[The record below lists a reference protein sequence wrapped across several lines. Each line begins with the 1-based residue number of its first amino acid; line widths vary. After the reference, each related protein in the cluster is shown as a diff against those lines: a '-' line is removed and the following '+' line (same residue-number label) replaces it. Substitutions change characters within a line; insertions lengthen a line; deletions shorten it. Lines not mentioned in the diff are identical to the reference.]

1 MPLESFEQKKKELT
15 EQERIAA
22 LQKDEK
28 ARARFAA
35 VKDILTLIDLTS
47 SKSQSYTIYSKD
59 NLRSYL
65 QNPSTESNQKNLR
78 KLSEFL
84 YTVSHVYRRL
94 VLNKANQF
102 DAKSYIVYPRLNDNG
117 EIEDS
122 SYQNYIKTSNYVQG
136 MHLDTQIRKC
146 LIKAWLDDVVYCFCY
161 GNPEDDLFFLHILDP
176 DYCKISSVD
185 YYSGKINF
193 AFNFSFFDGSN
204 SFYLDVYDPVFKK
217 MYNSYKSDSKLRWQE
232 LPSEQTFCLKI
243 NEENLDYGVPP
254 LSGLFNSLID
264 LVDLSQIQAVKDELS
279 AYKLIWAKI
288 DTISG
293 SKEVDDFQIDLEL
306 ANQFYQKLQ
315 SVLPEGVAF
324 GMSPMDL
331 NDITFEADAAND
343 TNVVNKAL
351 TNLIE
356 TNGDIVLNS
365 NKITN
370 STSFR
375 YAMMSESMT
384 AMAVVSQF
392 NVWVNFYIKNNFNV
406 EDVIVEFSDVSKY
419 FKDDKIDQLLKL
431 SQYGIPI
438 KLQLMS
444 LLGVNPA
451 QTRSLEYLE
460 DKLGLAKTKWIAPLV
475 SSNVQSGNVENGD
488 GSNGAPTKP
497 DNELTDEGEASR
509 DKDTNQK

>member
-1 MPLESFEQKKKELT
+1 MESFEQKKKELT

-117 EIEDS
+117 EVEDS

-232 LPSEQTFCLKI
+232 LPPEQTFCLKI
-243 NEENLDYGVPP
+243 NEENLDYGIPP

-431 SQYGIPI
+431 RQYGLPV
-438 KLQLMS
+438 KMQMAS
-444 LLGVNPA
+444 LLGINPA
-451 QTRSLEYLE
+451 QCRSLEYLE
-460 DKLGLAKTKWIAPLV
+460 DKLGLARTRWVAPLV
-475 SSNVQSGNVENGD
+475 SSNVQSGLSENGD
-488 GSNGAPTKP
+488 GSDGRPISDEP
-497 DNELTDEGEASR
+497 LSDEGQATR
-509 DKDTNQK
+509 DGEKNVK

>member
-117 EIEDS
+117 EVEDS

-232 LPSEQTFCLKI
+232 LPPEQTFCLKI

-370 STSFR
+370 STSFKF
-375 YAMMSESMT
+375 AMMAESMT

-392 NVWVNFYIKNNFNV
+392 NVWVNFYIKNNLGV

-431 SQYGIPI
+431 GQYGLPV
-438 KLQLMS
+438 KMQMAS
-444 LLGVNPA
+444 LLGISPA
-451 QTRSLEYLE
+451 QCRSLEYLE
-460 DKLGLAKTKWIAPLV
+460 DKLGLARTKWVAPLV
-475 SSNVQSGNVENGD
+475 SSNVQSGLSENGD
-488 GSNGAPTKP
+488 GSDGR
-497 DNELTDEGEASR
+497 LTSDEPLSDEGQATR
-509 DKDTNQK
+509 DGEKNAK

>member
-117 EIEDS
+117 EVEDS

-232 LPSEQTFCLKI
+232 LPPEQTFCLKI

-370 STSFR
+370 STSFKF
-375 YAMMSESMT
+375 AMMAESMT

-392 NVWVNFYIKNNFNV
+392 NVWVNFYIKNNLGV

-431 SQYGIPI
+431 GQYGLPV
-438 KLQLMS
+438 KMQMAS
-444 LLGVNPA
+444 LLGISPA
-451 QTRSLEYLE
+451 QCRSLEYLE
-460 DKLGLAKTKWIAPLV
+460 DKLGLARTKWVAPLV
-475 SSNVQSGNVENGD
+475 SSNVQSGLSENGD
-488 GSNGAPTKP
+488 GSDGRPISDEP
-497 DNELTDEGEASR
+497 LSDEGQATR
-509 DKDTNQK
+509 DGEKNVK

>member
-65 QNPSTESNQKNLR
+65 QNPSTESNQKSLR

-117 EIEDS
+117 EVEDS

-232 LPSEQTFCLKI
+232 LPPEQTFCLKI

-370 STSFR
+370 STSFKF
-375 YAMMSESMT
+375 AMMAESMT

-392 NVWVNFYIKNNFNV
+392 NVWVNFYIKNNLGA

-431 SQYGIPI
+431 GQYGLPV
-438 KLQLMS
+438 KMQMAS
-444 LLGVNPA
+444 LLGISPA
-451 QTRSLEYLE
+451 QCRSLEYLE
-460 DKLGLAKTKWIAPLV
+460 DKLGLARTKWVAPLV
-475 SSNVQSGNVENGD
+475 SSNVQSGLSENGD
-488 GSNGAPTKP
+488 GSDGRPTSDEP
-497 DNELTDEGEASR
+497 LSDEGQATR
-509 DKDTNQK
+509 DGEKNVK

>member
-35 VKDILTLIDLTS
+35 VKDILQLIDLTQN
-47 SKSQSYTIYSKD
+47 KSRSYTVYSKD

-65 QNPSTESNQKNLR
+65 QNPSTEANQKNLR
-78 KLSEFL
+78 NLSEFL

-102 DAKSYIVYPRLNDNG
+102 DAKSYIVYPKLNDNG
-117 EIEDS
+117 EVEES

-146 LIKAWLDDVVYCFCY
+146 LIKAWLDDVVFGFCY
-161 GNPEDDLFFLHILDP
+161 GNPEEDMFFIHILDP

-232 LPSEQTFCLKI
+232 LPPEQTFCLKI
-243 NEENLDYGVPP
+243 NEENLDYGIPP

-370 STSFR
+370 SASFKM
-375 YAMMSESMT
+375 AVFSESMT
-384 AMAVVSQF
+384 AMSIVAQF
-392 NVWVNFYIKNNFNV
+392 NVWVNFYIKNNLNI
-406 EDVIVEFSDVSKY
+406 EDVIVEFSDVSRY
-419 FKDDKIDQLLKL
+419 FKDDKIEQLLKL
-431 SQYGIPI
+431 GGYGVPI
-438 KLQLMS
+438 KNQLIS
-444 LLGVNPA
+444 LLGISPA
-451 QTRSLEYLE
+451 QARSLEYLE
-460 DKLGLAKTKWIAPLV
+460 DKLGLARIKWIAPLV
-475 SSNVQSGNVENGD
+475 SSNVQSGMSENGD
-488 GSNGAPTKP
+488 GSEGAPKK
-497 DNELTDEGEASR
+497 DEGDLSDEGQSTR
-509 DKDTNQK
+509 DKK

>member
-35 VKDILTLIDLTS
+35 VKDILQLIDLTQNQS
-47 SKSQSYTIYSKD
+47 RSYTVYSKD

-65 QNPSTESNQKNLR
+65 QNPSTEANQKNLR
-78 KLSEFL
+78 NLSEFL

-102 DAKSYIVYPRLNDNG
+102 DAKSYIVYPKLNDNG
-117 EIEDS
+117 EVEES

-232 LPSEQTFCLKI
+232 LPPEQTFCLKI

-451 QTRSLEYLE
+451 QTRSLEYIE